1 MEIIKCVR
9 AYAESSFC
17 EKELVLNMDGIAA
30 LMGLLGG
37 MLLFTWVI
45 LIALLVLIIVSNVFI

>member
-45 LIALLVLIIVSNVFI
+45 GATVRPLDLSTGI